1 MINTCAAAYVH
12 QIGTART
19 SLPRT
24 NRPMPIIASDPAKNT
39 APTAVHSVGSRASS
53 AAQTMAASTTMY
65 TVTGTVIP
73 SRPSCGQNHTSSAT
87 HAPHNTA
94 TAINLG
100 RDRLDSRASGS
111 SAPRKH
117 KCANR
122 NAANPN
128 TKDGCHHGIANST
141 SPTAENTN
149 AGISHRRSRTIGC
162 AAAANANSS
171 AIDALNAGCAV
182 HWPVR
187 SSPGGNR
194 NATIV
199 RKAPYAIPAQPAAT
213 HAPSITRGAYGVSMP
228 AVDASGPAIDPILQK
243 VLDAVP
249 FRLSADDGVEAA
261 RKQLRDLPRRAFHP
275 ELRVEDRAID
285 GPGGPLN
292 IRIYW
297 PPTDHATPPV
307 LVFFHGGGFVV
318 GDLDTHDG
326 TCRQHAVGADCVVVS
341 VEYRLAPE
349 HPYPAA
355 IDDAWAATQW
365 VAEHGS
371 EIGADA
377 SRLAVAGDSAGGTI
391 SAVIA
396 QRSRDNGGPPI
407 RFQLLWYP
415 ATLWDSS
422 LPSFTENADAQVL
435 DRAAVAAFTK
445 FYAGE
450 IDLSDPPTGMAP
462 GRAENLSGLPAAYIA
477 VAGHDPLRDDGIRY
491 GELLAAAGSPV
502 EVHNAE
508 TLVHGYV
515 GYAGVVPAAT
525 EATDRGLAALH
536 AALHQPVGRVGP

>member
-1 MINTCAAAYVH
+1 
-12 QIGTART
+12 
-19 SLPRT
+19 
-24 NRPMPIIASDPAKNT
+24 
-39 APTAVHSVGSRASS
+39 
-53 AAQTMAASTTMY
+53 
-65 TVTGTVIP
+65 
-73 SRPSCGQNHTSSAT
+73 
-87 HAPHNTA
+87 
-94 TAINLG
+94 
-100 RDRLDSRASGS
+100 
-111 SAPRKH
+111 
-117 KCANR
+117 
-122 NAANPN
+122 
-128 TKDGCHHGIANST
+128 
-141 SPTAENTN
+141 
-149 AGISHRRSRTIGC
+149 
-162 AAAANANSS
+162 
-171 AIDALNAGCAV
+171 
-182 HWPVR
+182 
-187 SSPGGNR
+187 
-194 NATIV
+194 
-199 RKAPYAIPAQPAAT
+199 
-213 HAPSITRGAYGVSMP
+213 MP